1 MIIEVEGTDK
11 VINYV
16 KEMEKKLKS
25 DDVKKYLAEKMIILI
40 NRESKNKLENSINYD
55 AHNKYEILDDGILI
69 YNDVQNDNGEYYS
82 LIIEYGSGVYAE
94 GEPFH
99 HTESYDN
106 SGGLYWL
113 VPVENGSSLMNTG
126 FDIITLESGDYF
138 KVYGQEAKH
147 IYTDAATKI
156 QKNIN
161 RWLKEYIEKL

>member
-1 MIIEVEGTDK
+1 MIIEVEGTKK

-40 NRESKNKLENSINYD
+40 NRESKSKLENSINYV

-147 IYTDAATKI
+147 IYTDAAIKI

>member
-11 VINYV
+11 VIKYV

-40 NRESKNKLENSINYD
+40 NRESKSKLENSINYV

-147 IYTDAATKI
+147 IYTDAAIKI

>member
-25 DDVKKYLAEKMIILI
+25 NDIKEYLAQKMIELI
-40 NRESKNKLENSINYD
+40 NRESKSKLETSTNYV
-55 AHNKYEILDDGILI
+55 AHNKYEIRDDGILI
-69 YNDVQNDNGEYYS
+69 YNDVQNDHGEYYS

-94 GEPFH
+94 GEPYH
-99 HTESYDN
+99 HTASYDN

-113 VPVENGSSLMNTG
+113 VPVENGSSLMSTG

-147 IYTDAATKI
+147 IYTDAAIKI

-161 RWLKEYIEKL
+161 RWLKEYIEKI